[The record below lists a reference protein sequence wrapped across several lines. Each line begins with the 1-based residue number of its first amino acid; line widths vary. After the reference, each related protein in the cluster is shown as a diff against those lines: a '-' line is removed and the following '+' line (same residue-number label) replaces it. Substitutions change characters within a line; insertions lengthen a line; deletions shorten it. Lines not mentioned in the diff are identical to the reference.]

1 MALGLTENLT
11 VTAYNGPGGNK
22 LELLVDGQAPLQ
34 IHSVIEG
41 KLQSDSGKF
50 GKKLVVAIP
59 ENLQQPAPGAYAT
72 LTDFKTVVKGTGSK
86 KRPFIGLS
94 GCTKKTLNY
103 KTDFVFTDG
112 TTSTATTHVEVQL
125 APTEHHEAPRKGPS
139 CMSGRALFC
148 CVHRRFAT
156 RIPGTSQVQM
166 LMAEPELEATLPGH
180 ATGRGGLRRAV
191 GDVARRAGLPGRGR
205 RSPPGRVGG
214 RQQRRHPCLPRARG
228 RPSAPIARVEDGE
241 LHLVIADR
249 GRRPVAAD
257 RQPRARPRAAD
268 HGADQ
273 RALRDRQRPRGDRD
287 PPRVPVPADRL
298 TPAGPERR
306 RPERPGRRRA

>member
-1 MALGLTENLT
+1 MRKMTLAAVAAVTAIGAVGVAQAVTPTTAMKASVTPSKKGTTKKPANVKLSVELITQPAAGDPAFATRSTVVHFDKNLKFGSKYLKACSASQVQADDTKCPKGSKVGSGKAAGVALGATENLT

-94 GCTKKTLNY
+94 GCTKKALNY

-112 TTSTATTHVEVQL
+112 TTSTAT
-125 APTEHHEAPRKGPS
+125 S
-139 CMSGRALFC
+139 
-148 CVHRRFAT
+148 
-156 RIPGTSQVQM
+156 TSKC
-166 LMAEPELEATLPGH
+166 
-180 ATGRGGLRRAV
+180 
-191 GDVARRAGLPGRGR
+191 
-205 RSPPGRVGG
+205 S
-214 RQQRRHPCLPRARG
+214 
-228 RPSAPIARVEDGE
+228 
-241 LHLVIADR
+241 
-249 GRRPVAAD
+249 
-257 RQPRARPRAAD
+257 
-268 HGADQ
+268 
-273 RALRDRQRPRGDRD
+273 
-287 PPRVPVPADRL
+287 
-298 TPAGPERR
+298 
-306 RPERPGRRRA
+306 